1 MTLAL
6 PINPVDD
13 AHRLDARKSAAYA
26 AARRHT
32 RLVAFLRKAIPIG
45 AAVSFVIFT
54 VFPFI
59 NPFRPAGVTVGAI
72 RMDGTRVTMENP
84 RMAGHRKDN
93 RPYEVT
99 AVSAVQDIRLPNVI
113 ELNQINGRM
122 ETGDDAV
129 VTLSARSGVF
139 DSSREQMTLKD
150 DILVRTKNGQ
160 EVRLRSADVD
170 FKAGTVRSREPVVV
184 SMPDMEVRGDTLDVT
199 ESGAKIVFTGRVSAL
214 ISEKGGA
221 AQTPG
226 TPTPGVT
233 PASSP
238 TAGRPAS
245 PSAAAPAS
253 PSSAAS
259 SAAAVSR
266 AASQP
271 PSAPALRASQP
282 AVTSTPPIPPPTQ
295 GARGVI
301 TIDPATG
308 RIITP

>member
-6 PINPVDD
+6 PIDPVEG
-13 AHRLDARKSAAYA
+13 ARRLDARKAAAYG

-32 RLVAFLRKAIPIG
+32 RLVTFLRKAIPVG
-45 AAVSFVIFT
+45 AAASFLVFT

-59 NPFRPAGVTVGAI
+59 NPFRPTGVTVGAI

-99 AVSAVQDIRLPNVI
+99 AVSAVQDIRKPNVI

-122 ETGDDAV
+122 ETGDDSSV
-129 VTLSARSGVF
+129 SLSARSGVF
-139 DSSREQMTLKD
+139 DSGREQMTLKD
-150 DILVRTKNGQ
+150 DILVRTRNGQ

-184 SMPDMEVRGDTLDVT
+184 NMPDMEVRGDALDVT

-214 ISEKGGA
+214 ISEKGA
-221 AQTPG
+221 PAPA
-226 TPTPGVT
+226 T
-233 PASSP
+233 PA
-238 TAGRPAS
+238 
-245 PSAAAPAS
+245 PSAAAPSA
-253 PSSAAS
+253 PAPATSAAPATVGPRVALPPAT
-259 SAAAVSR
+259 AA
-266 AASQP
+266 QP
-271 PSAPALRASQP
+271 APAPALRASQP
-282 AVTSTPPIPPPTQ
+282 AVTPASPVSPPVAPPVQ
-295 GARGVI
+295 GARGVV

-308 RIITP
+308 RILAP